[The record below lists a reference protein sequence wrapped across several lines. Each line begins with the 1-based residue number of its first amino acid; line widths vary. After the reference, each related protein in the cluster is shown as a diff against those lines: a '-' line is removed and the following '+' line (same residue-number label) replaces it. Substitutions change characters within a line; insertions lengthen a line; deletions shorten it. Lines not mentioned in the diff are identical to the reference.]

1 MNLDPFNQL
10 QLFGYEDYFNE
21 LKNLYIKKKL
31 PNKIL
36 LNGKKGIGKCTFA
49 NHFINYVLSNDEE
62 KKYDDNSYLINSNSK
77 TFKLIINKSSP
88 NFFLVKA
95 KEDKNNIEIDQIREL
110 IDFCNK
116 SSFNNKPRFV
126 IIDDIEYLNLNS
138 SNALL
143 KILEEPNDRIYF
155 ILINNSSKILSTIKS
170 RCLTFNINFNFETI
184 KKIFTQITKLEINEL
199 ISEDLI
205 CHYFS
210 VGEYLSIF
218 EFSKI
223 NKLDLLNLNLKDF
236 IKLIVDDKIYKKD
249 KILNKLI
256 YEFIELYYLKKKSS
270 EQNFLNFDDHIRYV
284 NNMSKFNLDTESI
297 FLRLYQNL
305 N

>member
-1 MNLDPFNQL
+1 MNLDPFKQL
-10 QLFGYEDYFNE
+10 QLYGYENYFKE
-21 LKNLYIKKKL
+21 LKNLYIKNKL

-49 NHFINYVLSNDEE
+49 NHFINFILSNDEE
-62 KKYDDNSYLINSNSK
+62 GRYDDNSYLINSNNKS
-77 TFKLIINKSSP
+77 FKLIINKSSP
-88 NFFLVKA
+88 NFFLIKP
-95 KEDKNNIEIDQIREL
+95 KEDKKNIEIDQIREL

-143 KILEEPNDRIYF
+143 KILEEPNNGIYF

-170 RCLTFNINFNFETI
+170 RCLTFNISFNFETI
-184 KKIFTQITKLEINEL
+184 KKIFSQITKLEINEL

-205 CHYFS
+205 CHYFTI
-210 VGEYLSIF
+210 GDYLSIF
-218 EFSKI
+218 EFSNT
-223 NKLDLLNLNLKDF
+223 NKLDLLDLSLKDF
-236 IKLIVDDKIYKKD
+236 IKIIVEDKIYKKY

-256 YEFIELYYLKKKSS
+256 YDFIELYYLKKEPS
-270 EQNFLNFDDHIRYV
+270 EQNYLNFDDHIKSV

-297 FLRLYQNL
+297 FLRLHQNL

>member
-10 QLFGYEDYFNE
+10 QLFGYEDYFDE
-21 LKNLYIKKKL
+21 LKNLYIENKL

-49 NHFINYVLSNDEE
+49 NHFINFILSNDEE
-62 KKYDDNSYLINSNSK
+62 DRYDDNNYLINSKNKS
-77 TFKLIINKSSP
+77 FKLIINRSSP
-88 NFFLVKA
+88 NFFLVRP
-95 KEDKNNIEIDQIREL
+95 KEDKKNIEINQIREL

-143 KILEEPNDRIYF
+143 KILEEPNDGIYF

-170 RCLTFNINFNFETI
+170 RCLTFNISFNFETI
-184 KKIFTQITKLEINEL
+184 KKIFSQITKLEINKL

-205 CHYFS
+205 CHYFTI
-210 VGEYLSIF
+210 GDYLSIF
-218 EFSKI
+218 EFSKT
-223 NKLDLLNLNLKDF
+223 NKLDLSNLSLKKF
-236 IKLIVDDKIYKKD
+236 IKIIVEDKIYKKD

-256 YEFIELYYLKKKSS
+256 YDYIELYYLKKEPS
-270 EQNFLNFDDHIRYV
+270 EQNYLNFDDHIKSV

-297 FLRLYQNL
+297 FLRLHQNL

>member
-1 MNLDPFNQL
+1 MNLDPFKQL
-10 QLFGYEDYFNE
+10 QLYGYENYFNE
-21 LKNLYIKKKL
+21 LKNLYIKNKL

-49 NHFINYVLSNDEE
+49 NHFINYILSNDEE
-62 KKYDDNSYLINSNSK
+62 DKYDDNNYLISSNNKS
-77 TFKLIINKSSP
+77 FKLITNKSSP
-88 NFFLVKA
+88 NFFLVRP
-95 KEDKNNIEIDQIREL
+95 KEDKKNIEIDQIREL
-110 IDFCNK
+110 IGFCNK

-143 KILEEPNDRIYF
+143 KILEEPNDGIYF

-170 RCLTFNINFNFETI
+170 RCLTFNISFNFETI
-184 KKIFTQITKLEINEL
+184 KKIFSQITKLEINEL

-205 CHYFS
+205 CHYFTI
-210 VGEYLSIF
+210 GDYLSIF
-218 EFSKI
+218 EFSNT
-223 NKLDLLNLNLKDF
+223 NKLDLLDLSLKDF
-236 IKLIVDDKIYKKD
+236 IKIIVEDKIYKKD

-256 YEFIELYYLKKKSS
+256 YDYIELYYLKKEPS
-270 EQNFLNFDDHIRYV
+270 EQNYLNFDDHIRSV

-297 FLRLYQNL
+297 FLRLHQNL

>member
-1 MNLDPFNQL
+1 MNLDPFKQL
-10 QLFGYEDYFNE
+10 QLYGYENYFNE
-21 LKNLYIKKKL
+21 LKNLYIKDKL

-62 KKYDDNSYLINSNSK
+62 KTYDDNSYLINSNSK

-256 YEFIELYYLKKKSS
+256 YEFIELYYLKKESS

>member
-1 MNLDPFNQL
+1 MNLDPFKQL
-10 QLFGYEDYFNE
+10 QLYGYENYFNE
-21 LKNLYIKKKL
+21 LKNLYIKNKL

-49 NHFINYVLSNDEE
+49 NHFINFILSNDEE
-62 KKYDDNSYLINSNSK
+62 DRYDDNNYLINSNNKS
-77 TFKLIINKSSP
+77 FKLIINKSSP
-88 NFFLVKA
+88 NFFLIKP
-95 KEDKNNIEIDQIREL
+95 KEDKKNIEIDQIREL

-143 KILEEPNDRIYF
+143 KILEEPNNGIYF

-170 RCLTFNINFNFETI
+170 RCLTFNISFNFETI
-184 KKIFTQITKLEINEL
+184 KKIFSQITKLEINEL

-205 CHYFS
+205 CHYFTI
-210 VGEYLSIF
+210 GDYLSIF
-218 EFSKI
+218 EFSNT
-223 NKLDLLNLNLKDF
+223 NKLDLLDLSLKDF
-236 IKLIVDDKIYKKD
+236 IKIIVEDKIYKKD

-256 YEFIELYYLKKKSS
+256 YDFIELYYLKKEPS
-270 EQNFLNFDDHIRYV
+270 EQNYLNFDDHIRSV

-297 FLRLYQNL
+297 FLRLHQNL